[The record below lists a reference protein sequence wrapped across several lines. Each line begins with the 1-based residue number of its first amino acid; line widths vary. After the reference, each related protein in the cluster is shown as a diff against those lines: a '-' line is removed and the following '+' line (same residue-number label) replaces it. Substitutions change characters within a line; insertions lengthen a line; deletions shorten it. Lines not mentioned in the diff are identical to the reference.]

1 MTANIVQP
9 IPGGW
14 SAPTT
19 GDLPAAAGTPT
30 NCGAV
35 TSGAIIYVRST
46 QAFKW
51 GFFANAGAAVTAF
64 ASTTHGR
71 LDAGTWPIPTQGQTS
86 SNSLFVERASGTA
99 DTSGLSYWSES

>member
-1 MTANIVQP
+1 MNVVQP

-19 GDLPAAAGTPT
+19 GDLPAAGGTPT

-51 GFFANAGAAVTAF
+51 GFYVDASTAATNFAT
-64 ASTTHGR
+64 TTHGR
-71 LDAGTWPIPTQGQTS
+71 LDAGTQPIPTKNQSTTK
-86 SNSLFVERASGTA
+86 SLFVERASGTA
-99 DTSGLSYWSES
+99 DTNGLSYWSES